1 MKRFNDLDA
10 EAVGKSCPTC
20 LETKPANAF
29 WPNVPRCKR
38 CILDTSLVEAQA
50 RDARNAARKAAEP
63 PKARAKP
70 KGRAPTMTA
79 APSASALICE
89 AVSPGTTKRCKA
101 CRSDK
106 PLEAFGLHP
115 RGAHGRRATCRSC
128 VAGGKGERKATP
140 EQRTRWA
147 ALNRKPD
154 AVKKQRAAA
163 TRWREDNP
171 AAVAAT
177 DALNRAVRRGAVARA
192 SCCQILGCT
201 AATQIVGHH
210 HSYDDPLDVLWIC
223 RTHHR
228 RLHNGAVLQ
237 LIDGLPDRLLG
248 VPVTIT
254 STNRPAPRMTCR
266 RVEVREPGL
275 REG

>member
-20 LETKPANAF
+20 LETKSASSF
-29 WPNVPRCKR
+29 WPNVARCKR
-38 CILDTSLVEAQA
+38 CILDTSLVEAQE

-79 APSASALICE
+79 APSASALSCK
-89 AVSPGTTKRCKA
+89 AVSPETSKRCKT
-101 CRSDK
+101 CRTNK
-106 PLEAFGLHP
+106 PLQAFGLHP
-115 RGAHGRRATCRSC
+115 RGAHGRRAICRPC
-128 VAGGKGERKATP
+128 VADGKGERTTTP

-147 ALNRKPD
+147 VLNRAPD

-163 TRWREDNP
+163 ARWREDNP

-177 DALNRAVRRGAVARA
+177 DRLNRAVRRGAVLRA
-192 SCCQILGCT
+192 SCCQVAGCT
-201 AATQIVGHH
+201 ATKVVGHH
-210 HSYDDPLDVLWIC
+210 PDYDDPLDVLWMC

-228 RLHNGAVLQ
+228 RLHNGAPLQ
-237 LIDGLPDRLLG
+237 LIDGLSEHLLG

-254 STNRPAPRMTCR
+254 KINRPAPRMTCH
-266 RVEVREPGL
+266 RVDV
-275 REG
+275 